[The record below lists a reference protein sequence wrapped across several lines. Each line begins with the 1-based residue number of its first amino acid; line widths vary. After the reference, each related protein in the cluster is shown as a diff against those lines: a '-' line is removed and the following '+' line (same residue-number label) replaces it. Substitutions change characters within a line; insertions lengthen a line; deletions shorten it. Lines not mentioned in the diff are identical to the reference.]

1 MQILNQALHCTQ
13 TMSFFN
19 RLFQKTAVAGIL
31 AIFVLSA
38 GIAHA
43 QNDISK
49 QIDFLIK
56 THKLADAKIGIEIA
70 TVNSPGIV
78 YQKNPNLPLVPASN
92 NKIITTAAA
101 LDMLGKDYCHI
112 TTLFGKGKIDAATKT
127 FNGDIYVKGNGDPN
141 ISGRLYAN
149 NPVKVF
155 EDWAVALKSKGVTA
169 INGNLVL
176 DDTAFDYEFTN
187 PSWQGE
193 IMTEWY
199 TAPVSALSLND
210 NCIDINISP
219 GAKTGSPVRIST
231 SPATNYVTIKN
242 NCTTSTDKT
251 AKFGI
256 ARNTNGNEITL
267 TGQYYVKNGIATKF
281 CTIYDPS
288 MYFGCVLWE
297 TLTKNGIS
305 INGKLLRGKANF
317 KKTDP
322 GVTSF
327 AELRA
332 PLTATLAITNKKSQN
347 FYAEQLLKTL
357 GHELK
362 GLGSFNNGIVI
373 VNIFLKKVGMAENTV
388 AVKDG
393 SGLSKQ
399 NLQTA
404 DSITRVLWYMYHSP
418 NAKEFI
424 ASLAQSGEDNTGL
437 EKRLADKPGRIYAKT
452 GRINGSCCLSGYAL
466 GKSGE
471 VYIFSILVNQFKG
484 TETNVKDFHD
494 AVCRLLT
501 ER

>member
-1 MQILNQALHCTQ
+1 
-13 TMSFFN
+13 MSFFN
-19 RLFQKTAVAGIL
+19 KFIQKTVVAGIL

-49 QIDFLIK
+49 QIDSLIK
-56 THKLADAKIGIEIA
+56 SHKLSDAKIGIEIA
-70 TVNSPGIV
+70 AVNNPGIV
-78 YQKNPNLPLVPASN
+78 YQKNQNSPLVPASN
-92 NKIITTAAA
+92 NKIIITAAA
-101 LDMLGKDYCHI
+101 LDVLGKDYCHT

-141 ISGRLYAN
+141 ISGRLYN
-149 NPVKVF
+149 NNSVKVF
-155 EDWAVALKSKGVTA
+155 EDWAGALKSKGVTA

-187 PSWQGE
+187 PSWLGE

-199 TAPVSALSLND
+199 AAPVSALSFND
-210 NCIDINISP
+210 NCIDIIISP
-219 GAKTGSPVRIST
+219 GAKAGSPVRIST

-242 NCTTSTDKT
+242 NCTTSTDKN
-251 AKFGI
+251 AKFSI
-256 ARNTNGNEITL
+256 ARNDKGNVITL
-267 TGQYYVKNGIATKF
+267 SGQYYAKKGAATQF

-288 MYFGCVLWE
+288 MYFGFVLWE
-297 TLTKNGIS
+297 TLSKNGIS

-332 PLTATLAITNKKSQN
+332 PLTATLAVTNKKSQN

-357 GHELK
+357 GREIK
-362 GLGSFNNGIVI
+362 GAGSFNNGIAV
-373 VNIFLKKVGMAENTV
+373 VNAFLKKVGVAENIV
-388 AVKDG
+388 SVKDG

-418 NAKEFI
+418 NAKEFT

-452 GRINGSCCLSGYAL
+452 GRITGSCCLSGYAL

-471 VYIFSILVNQFKG
+471 VYVFSILVNQFKG
-484 TETNVKDFHD
+484 SEANVKDLHD

-501 ER
+501 EK